1 MNLSLELFK
10 DIRNSG
16 TVLKSLK
23 KYCRNRPHFIS
34 NALKYVGGSGSAPD
48 HAGELTTLPPD
59 PLVGRGFAPSALA
72 TRYFLTPNIL
82 ILCAWFP
89 GLRYLN
95 CMVPSSG
102 HSASCVPLYRAS
114 LALHWLSAL
123 HITMC
128 WLPALNIAL
137 HWLPTTRFFISR
149 APNMLTK
156 LEVELQP
163 LHWLPTLGSRSKH
176 QHQKSKGFLE
186 GFPAGVFSIFK
197 NETPIPIF
205 QTLYLSKRL
214 LLHNTGKELT

>member
-72 TRYFLTPNIL
+72 TRYFLAPNIL

-89 GLRYLN
+89 GLRDLN
-95 CMVPSSG
+95 CMVPPTYFP
-102 HSASCVPLYRAS
+102 VIRPLNDTDHFYY
-114 LALHWLSAL
+114 
-123 HITMC
+123 
-128 WLPALNIAL
+128 PA
-137 HWLPTTRFFISR
+137 T
-149 APNMLTK
+149 
-156 LEVELQP
+156 
-163 LHWLPTLGSRSKH
+163 
-176 QHQKSKGFLE
+176 
-186 GFPAGVFSIFK
+186 
-197 NETPIPIF
+197 NEEDRHDDMDHYT
-205 QTLYLSKRL
+205 
-214 LLHNTGKELT
+214 N